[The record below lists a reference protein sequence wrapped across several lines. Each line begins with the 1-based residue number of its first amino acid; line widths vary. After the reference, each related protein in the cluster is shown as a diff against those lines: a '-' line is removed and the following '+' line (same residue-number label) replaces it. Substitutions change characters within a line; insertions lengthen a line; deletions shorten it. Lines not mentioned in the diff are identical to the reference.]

1 MIKTKIA
8 LAALLTMLAVAPADA
23 STHHHKAASSAA
35 KGKSNSHS
43 AHAKSAK
50 SGKGS
55 SKTASKSSSRHGKSK
70 AHAAAGAAVVAAAA
84 KPHLK
89 PLTPERRQDKA
100 MDALSVQFLNAL
112 WRIDP
117 ESAIYAGKYDTAAT
131 LTVLDRETQSK
142 QLAFID
148 EWLDKFGK
156 VDSRQLSPK
165 QRSDLA
171 VLINKLNDDR
181 FNLTTLRE
189 FEWNPASY
197 NVAGPIDLILN
208 TEYAAQPQ
216 RLRTLLKRIAYI
228 PAYYDAARANIVNPT
243 REHTRL
249 AISQAPGVETLLTE
263 LDKAAQASI
272 LNPVEKQLFTQ
283 RVNAALTA
291 IDGYVA
297 FLTELDKQMDSTG
310 RRSFRLGKELYE
322 QKFAYEIQSGSTAE
336 QTYQKA
342 LAARE
347 ELLANMDKLSDQ
359 LWDKTMGTT
368 AKPADRYA
376 KIGMVIDKLSVRHVA
391 REDFFNEIKR
401 QVPVLQDWVVSHDL
415 LTLDPKKPLEV
426 RATPAYQAGVA
437 GASIDAPGPYRPQDR
452 TYYNVTPLDGA
463 TPEAAE
469 SSLREYNYWILQIL
483 NIHEAIPG
491 HYAQLV
497 YANKSPSIVKSLFG
511 NGAMVEGWAVYGER
525 MMLESG
531 YGDNAPEMW
540 LMYSKWNLRSVTNT
554 ILDYSVHVLGMTEE
568 QAMDLLTRQAFQTH
582 SEAVEKWHRV
592 QVSSVQLTSY
602 FSGYSEIMELRE
614 QRKQALGG
622 KFNLKEFH
630 EQFLSYGSA
639 PVRVIRE
646 LMTQ

>member
-8 LAALLTMLAVAPADA
+8 LAVLMTTLAVAPVSAA
-23 STHHHKAASSAA
+23 TTTQHKTSTTAKKSSKAASA
-35 KGKSNSHS
+35 KAGKSSK
-43 AHAKSAK
+43 ATK
-50 SGKGS
+50 SGKS
-55 SKTASKSSSRHGKSK
+55 VKNAQTSIKSK
-70 AHAAAGAAVVAAAA
+70 GKKAVAAGPVIKAPVS
-84 KPHLK
+84 
-89 PLTPERRQDKA
+89 ERRQDRSF
-100 MDALSVQFLNAL
+100 DSLGNQFLNAL
-112 WRIDP
+112 WRIDS
-117 ESAIYAGKYDTAAT
+117 ESAIYAGKYDTAAM
-131 LTVLDRETQSK
+131 LSIPDKAGQAKE
-142 QLAFID
+142 LAFID
-148 EWLDKFGK
+148 DWKQRLGAINA
-156 VDSRQLSPK
+156 SQLSPK
-165 QRSDLA
+165 QRTDLA
-171 VLINKLNDDR
+171 LLINKLDSDR
-181 FNLTTLRE
+181 FRLTTLKE

-216 RLRTLLKRIAYI
+216 RLRTLLKRIASI
-228 PAYYDAARANIVNPT
+228 PAYYEAARNNIVNPT

-249 AISQAPGVETLLTE
+249 AIAQAPGVQTLLTE
-263 LDKAAQASI
+263 ADKAAQASI
-272 LNPVEKQLFTQ
+272 LTAAEKQQFTQ

-291 IDGYVA
+291 VDGYVA
-297 FLTELDKQMDSTG
+297 FLTEMDKVMDTKG
-310 RRSFRLGKELYE
+310 RRTFRLGKELYE
-322 QKFAYEIQSGSTAE
+322 QKFAYDIQSGSTAE

-347 ELLANMDKLSDQ
+347 ELLANMEKISDE
-359 LWDKTMGTT
+359 LWDKTMGGA
-368 AKPADRYA
+368 AKPADRFA
-376 KIGMVIDKLSVRHVA
+376 KIGMVIDKLSARHVA
-391 REDFFNEIKR
+391 REDFVNEIKR
-401 QVPVLQDWVVSHDL
+401 QVPLLQDWVVSHNL

-463 TPEAAE
+463 TAEAAE

-497 YANKSPSIVKSLFG
+497 YANKSPSIVKSIFG
-511 NGAMVEGWAVYGER
+511 NGAMVEGWGVYGER

-568 QAMDLLTRQAFQTH
+568 QAIDLLQRQAFQTR

-614 QRKQALGG
+614 QRKQQLGPR
-622 KFNLKEFH
+622 FNLKEFH

-639 PVRVIRE
+639 PVRVIKG

>member
-1 MIKTKIA
+1 MIKTRFA
-8 LAALLTMLAVAPADA
+8 LAALMAALAAAPAGA
-23 STHHHKAASSAA
+23 ATHHHKAAPTKKSSAKA
-35 KGKSNSHS
+35 STSKAKSTKSTKSKGKST
-43 AHAKSAK
+43 AKSP
-50 SGKGS
+50 GK
-55 SKTASKSSSRHGKSK
+55 TK
-70 AHAAAGAAVVAAAA
+70 AVAAVAAVPALKVAA
-84 KPHLK
+84 
-89 PLTPERRQDKA
+89 ERWQDRQFDN
-100 MDALSVQFLNAL
+100 LSNQFLNAL
-112 WRIDP
+112 WRIDS

-131 LTVLDRETQSK
+131 LTVFDKAEQDK
-142 QLAFID
+142 ELAFID
-148 EWLDKFGK
+148 DWKQRLTAVNAGK
-156 VDSRQLSPK
+156 LAPK
-165 QRSDLA
+165 QRTDLA
-171 VLINKLNDDR
+171 LLLNKLDGDR
-181 FNLTTLRE
+181 FRLTTLRE
-189 FEWNPASY
+189 WEWNPASY

-216 RLRTLLKRIAYI
+216 RLRTLLKRIASI
-228 PAYYDAARANIVNPT
+228 PAYYEAARANIVNPT

-249 AISQAPGVETLLTE
+249 AIAQAPGVQALLAE
-263 LDKAAQASI
+263 VDKVAQASI
-272 LNPVEKQLFTQ
+272 LTPVEKQQYTQ
-283 RVNAALTA
+283 RVNAALMA
-291 IDGYVA
+291 VDGYVA
-297 FLTELDKQMDSTG
+297 FLTEMDKQMDSRG
-310 RRSFRLGKELYE
+310 RRTFRLGKELYE
-322 QKFAYEIQSGSTAE
+322 QKFAYDIQSGSTAE

-347 ELLANMDKLSDQ
+347 ELLANMDKLSDE
-359 LWDKTMGTT
+359 LWDKTMGG
-368 AKPADRYA
+368 AARPADRFA
-376 KIGMVIDKLSVRHVA
+376 KIGMVIDKLSARHVA
-391 REDFFNEIKR
+391 REDFVSEIKR
-401 QVPVLQDWVVSHDL
+401 QIPVLQDWVISHNL
-415 LTLDPKKPLEV
+415 LTLDPNKQLEV

-497 YANKSPSIVKSLFG
+497 YANRSPSIVKSIFG

-540 LMYSKWNLRSVTNT
+540 LMWSKWNLRSVTNT

-568 QAMDLLTRQAFQTH
+568 QAVDLLQRQAFQTH

-614 QRKQALGG
+614 QRKQQLGAS
-622 KFNLKEFH
+622 FNLKQFH

-639 PVRVIRE
+639 PVRVIKG

>member
-8 LAALLTMLAVAPADA
+8 LAVLMTTLAVAPVSAA
-23 STHHHKAASSAA
+23 TTTQHKTSTTAKKSSKAAPA
-35 KGKSNSHS
+35 KAGKSSKAS
-43 AHAKSAK
+43 K
-50 SGKGS
+50 SGKS
-55 SKTASKSSSRHGKSK
+55 VKNAQTSVKSK
-70 AHAAAGAAVVAAAA
+70 GKKAVAAAA
-84 KPHLK
+84 AGPVIKAPVS
-89 PLTPERRQDKA
+89 ERRQDRSF
-100 MDALSVQFLNAL
+100 DSLGNQFLNAL
-112 WRIDP
+112 WRIDS
-117 ESAIYAGKYDTAAT
+117 ESAIYAGKYDTAAM
-131 LTVLDRETQSK
+131 LSIPDKAGQAKE
-142 QLAFID
+142 LAFID
-148 EWLDKFGK
+148 DWKQRLGAINA
-156 VDSRQLSPK
+156 SQLSPK
-165 QRSDLA
+165 QRTDLA
-171 VLINKLNDDR
+171 LLINKLDSDR
-181 FNLTTLRE
+181 FRLTTLKE

-216 RLRTLLKRIAYI
+216 RLRTLLKRIASI
-228 PAYYDAARANIVNPT
+228 PAYYEAARNNIVNPT

-249 AISQAPGVETLLTE
+249 AIAQAPGVQTLLTE
-263 LDKAAQASI
+263 ADKAAQASI
-272 LNPVEKQLFTQ
+272 LTAAEKQQFTQ

-291 IDGYVA
+291 VDGYVA
-297 FLTELDKQMDSTG
+297 FLTEMDKVMDTKG
-310 RRSFRLGKELYE
+310 RRTFRLGKELYE
-322 QKFAYEIQSGSTAE
+322 QKFAYDIQSGSTAE

-347 ELLANMDKLSDQ
+347 ELLANMEKISDE
-359 LWDKTMGTT
+359 LWDKTMGGA
-368 AKPADRYA
+368 AKPADRFA
-376 KIGMVIDKLSVRHVA
+376 KIGMVIDKLSARHVA
-391 REDFFNEIKR
+391 REDFVNEIKR
-401 QVPVLQDWVVSHDL
+401 QVPLLQDWVVSHNL

-463 TPEAAE
+463 TAEAAE

-497 YANKSPSIVKSLFG
+497 YANKSPSIVKSIFG

-554 ILDYSVHVLGMTEE
+554 ILDYSVHALGMTEE
-568 QAMDLLTRQAFQTH
+568 QAIDLLQRQAFQTR

-614 QRKQALGG
+614 QRKQQLGPR
-622 KFNLKEFH
+622 FNLKEFH

-639 PVRVIRE
+639 PVRVIKG

>member
-8 LAALLTMLAVAPADA
+8 LAVLMTALAVAPAGA
-23 STHHHKAASSAA
+23 APQHHKATSTTAKKSSGKAAKSSQKSNKSTKPGKSAA
-35 KGKSNSHS
+35 KGKS
-43 AHAKSAK
+43 K
-50 SGKGS
+50 GKN
-55 SKTASKSSSRHGKSK
+55 
-70 AHAAAGAAVVAAAA
+70 AVVAAASA
-84 KPHLK
+84 GPVIKAAVS
-89 PLTPERRQDKA
+89 ERRQDRSF
-100 MDALSVQFLNAL
+100 DSLSNQFLNAL
-112 WRIDP
+112 WRIDS
-117 ESAIYAGKYDTAAT
+117 ESAIYAGKYDTAAM
-131 LTVLDRETQSK
+131 LSIPDKAGQAKE
-142 QLAFID
+142 LAFID
-148 EWLDKFGK
+148 DWKKRLGAINA
-156 VDSRQLSPK
+156 SQLSPK
-165 QRSDLA
+165 QRTDLA
-171 VLINKLNDDR
+171 LLINKLDSDR
-181 FNLTTLRE
+181 FRLTTLKE

-216 RLRTLLKRIAYI
+216 RLRTLLKRIASI

-249 AISQAPGVETLLTE
+249 AIAQAPGVQTLLTE
-263 LDKAAQASI
+263 ADKAAQASI
-272 LNPVEKQLFTQ
+272 LTAAEKQQFTQ

-291 IDGYVA
+291 VDGYVA
-297 FLTELDKQMDSTG
+297 FLSEMDKLMDTQG
-310 RRSFRLGKELYE
+310 RRTFRLGKELYE
-322 QKFAYEIQSGSTAE
+322 QKFAYDIQSGSSAE

-347 ELLANMDKLSDQ
+347 ELLANMEKISDE
-359 LWDKTMGTT
+359 LWDKTMGG
-368 AKPADRYA
+368 ASKPADRFA
-376 KIGMVIDKLSVRHVA
+376 KIGMVIDKLSARHVA
-391 REDFFNEIKR
+391 REDFVNEIKR
-401 QVPVLQDWVVSHDL
+401 QVPLLQDWVVSHNL

-463 TPEAAE
+463 TAEAAE

-497 YANKSPSIVKSLFG
+497 YANKSPSIVKSIFG

-568 QAMDLLTRQAFQTH
+568 QAIDLLQRQAFQTRT
-582 SEAVEKWHRV
+582 EAVEKWHRV

-614 QRKQALGG
+614 QRKQQLGPR
-622 KFNLKEFH
+622 FNLKEFH

-639 PVRVIRE
+639 PVRVIKG

>member
-8 LAALLTMLAVAPADA
+8 LAVLMTTLAVAPAGA
-23 STHHHKAASSAA
+23 TTHHHKAAATAKKSS
-35 KGKSNSHS
+35 GKA
-43 AHAKSAK
+43 AHAKPVKSLKSVK
-50 SGKGS
+50 SGKS
-55 SKTASKSSSRHGKSK
+55 GKSAVKGKK
-70 AHAAAGAAVVAAAA
+70 AAVAAVAAGPVIKAVVS
-84 KPHLK
+84 
-89 PLTPERRQDKA
+89 ERRQDRSF
-100 MDALSVQFLNAL
+100 DSLSNQFLNAL
-112 WRIDP
+112 WRIDS
-117 ESAIYAGKYDTAAT
+117 ESAIYAGKYDTAAM
-131 LTVLDRETQSK
+131 LSIPDKAGQAKE
-142 QLAFID
+142 LAFID
-148 EWLDKFGK
+148 DWKQRLGAINAG
-156 VDSRQLSPK
+156 QLSPK
-165 QRSDLA
+165 QRTDLA
-171 VLINKLNDDR
+171 LLINKLDGDR
-181 FNLTTLRE
+181 FRLTTLKE

-216 RLRTLLKRIAYI
+216 RLRTLLKRIASI

-249 AISQAPGVETLLTE
+249 AIAQAPGVQTLLTE
-263 LDKAAQASI
+263 ADKAAQASI
-272 LNPVEKQLFTQ
+272 LTPAEKQQFTQ

-291 IDGYVA
+291 VDGYVA
-297 FLTELDKQMDSTG
+297 FLKEMDKLMDTKG
-310 RRSFRLGKELYE
+310 RRTFRLGKELYE
-322 QKFAYEIQSGSTAE
+322 QKFAYDIQSGSTAE

-347 ELLANMDKLSDQ
+347 ELLANMEKISDE
-359 LWDKTMGTT
+359 LWDKIMGG
-368 AKPADRYA
+368 AARPADRFA
-376 KIGMVIDKLSVRHVA
+376 KIGMVIDKLSARHVA
-391 REDFFNEIKR
+391 REDFVNEIKR
-401 QVPVLQDWVVSHDL
+401 QVPLLQDWVVSHNL

-426 RATPAYQAGVA
+426 RATPAYPAGVA

-497 YANKSPSIVKSLFG
+497 YANKSPSIVKSIFG

-568 QAMDLLTRQAFQTH
+568 QAVDLLTRQAFQTR

-614 QRKQALGG
+614 QRKQQLGPR
-622 KFNLKEFH
+622 FNLKEFH

-639 PVRVIRE
+639 PVRVIKG

>member
-8 LAALLTMLAVAPADA
+8 LAVLMTTLAVAPAGA
-23 STHHHKAASSAA
+23 ATHHHHKAAATSAKKSGGKAAPAKAGKSAKATKSAA
-35 KGKSNSHS
+35 KGK
-43 AHAKSAK
+43 
-50 SGKGS
+50 GK
-55 SKTASKSSSRHGKSK
+55 H
-70 AHAAAGAAVVAAAA
+70 VAAATA
-84 KPHLK
+84 VTAVAAAPVIKAAVS
-89 PLTPERRQDKA
+89 ERRQDRNF
-100 MDALSVQFLNAL
+100 DSTSNQFLNAL
-112 WRIDP
+112 WRIDS

-131 LTVLDRETQSK
+131 LSIPDKAGQAKE
-142 QLAFID
+142 LAFID
-148 EWLDKFGK
+148 EWKQRLGAINA
-156 VDSRQLSPK
+156 SQLSAK
-165 QRSDLA
+165 QRTDLA
-171 VLINKLNDDR
+171 LLINKLDSDR
-181 FNLTTLRE
+181 FRLTTLKE

-216 RLRTLLKRIAYI
+216 RLRTLLKRIASI
-228 PAYYDAARANIVNPT
+228 PAYYEAARANIVNPT

-249 AISQAPGVETLLTE
+249 AIAQAPGVQTLLTE
-263 LDKAAQASI
+263 ADKAAQASI
-272 LNPVEKQLFTQ
+272 LTAAEKQQFTL

-291 IDGYVA
+291 VDGYVA
-297 FLTELDKQMDSTG
+297 FLKEMDKLMDTRG
-310 RRSFRLGKELYE
+310 RRTFRLGKELYE
-322 QKFAYEIQSGSTAE
+322 QKFAYDIQSGSTAE

-347 ELLANMDKLSDQ
+347 ELLANMEKISDE
-359 LWDKTMGTT
+359 LWDKTMVGV
-368 AKPADRYA
+368 AKPNDRFA
-376 KIGMVIDKLSVRHVA
+376 KIGMVIDKLSARHVA
-391 REDFFNEIKR
+391 REDFVNEIKR
-401 QVPVLQDWVVSHDL
+401 QVPLLQDWVVSHNL

-452 TYYNVTPLDGA
+452 TFYNVTPLDGA

-497 YANKSPSIVKSLFG
+497 YANKSPSIVKSIFG

-568 QAMDLLTRQAFQTH
+568 QAVDLLQRQAFQTR

-614 QRKQALGG
+614 QRKQQLGPR
-622 KFNLKEFH
+622 FNLKEFH

-639 PVRVIRE
+639 PVRVIKG
-646 LMTQ
+646 LMTP

>member
-8 LAALLTMLAVAPADA
+8 LAVLMTTLAVAPA
-23 STHHHKAASSAA
+23 SAA
-35 KGKSNSHS
+35 TNTPHKTSTTAKKSSKATHAKAGKSSK
-43 AHAKSAK
+43 AVK
-50 SGKGS
+50 SGKAT
-55 SKTASKSSSRHGKSK
+55 KAVKNTARGGKGKK
-70 AHAAAGAAVVAAAA
+70 AVAVAASGPVIKA
-84 KPHLK
+84 PVS
-89 PLTPERRQDKA
+89 ERRQDRSF
-100 MDALSVQFLNAL
+100 DSLSNQFLNAL
-112 WRIDP
+112 WRIDS
-117 ESAIYAGKYDTAAT
+117 ESAIYAGKYDTAAM
-131 LTVLDRETQSK
+131 LSIPDKAGQARE
-142 QLAFID
+142 LAFID
-148 EWLDKFGK
+148 DWKQRLGAINA
-156 VDSRQLSPK
+156 SQLSPK
-165 QRSDLA
+165 QRTDLA
-171 VLINKLNDDR
+171 LLINKLDSDR
-181 FNLTTLRE
+181 FRLTTLKE

-216 RLRTLLKRIAYI
+216 RLRTLLKRIAAI
-228 PAYYDAARANIVNPT
+228 PAYYEAARNNIVNPT

-249 AISQAPGVETLLTE
+249 AIAQAPGVQTLLTE
-263 LDKAAQASI
+263 ADKAAQASI
-272 LNPVEKQLFTQ
+272 LTAAEKQQFTQ

-291 IDGYVA
+291 VDGYVA
-297 FLTELDKQMDSTG
+297 FLTEMDKLMDTKG
-310 RRSFRLGKELYE
+310 RRTFRLGKELYE
-322 QKFAYEIQSGSTAE
+322 QKFAYDIQSGSTAE

-347 ELLANMDKLSDQ
+347 ELLANMEKISDE
-359 LWDKTMGTT
+359 LWDKTMGGA
-368 AKPADRYA
+368 AKPADRFA
-376 KIGMVIDKLSVRHVA
+376 KIGMVIDKLSARHVA
-391 REDFFNEIKR
+391 REDFVNEIKR
-401 QVPVLQDWVVSHDL
+401 QVPLLQDWVVSHNL

-497 YANKSPSIVKSLFG
+497 YANKSPSIVKSIFG

-568 QAMDLLTRQAFQTH
+568 QAIDLLQRQAFQTR

-614 QRKQALGG
+614 QRKQQLGPR
-622 KFNLKEFH
+622 FNLKEFH

-639 PVRVIRE
+639 PVRVIKG